1 MANTPDNFS
10 EKVLA
15 KLKEKNMAVDLTDEP
30 IDNQQVE
37 AKSEPVQTLSDQGF
51 TAFGA
56 AGTAPTSG
64 GNKDILIIP
73 GYGGT
78 TASAPSQIN
87 FYWTASTTSIATDN
101 TDASGAIRRATLFNY
116 SDDANNPV
124 LVFGGYNGT
133 LNLAPAGT
141 YGGVTTNTV
150 AKIWIHPFTGTIDT
164 DYLNFGTNTVSASTS
179 AGVLSWVGSATNRLS
194 VGDGANAKQIAY
206 TTDVTSANQITA
218 SANNTDS
225 TLYPLFISDVGDGST
240 NRIVYTGDATYS
252 PVLNGTNG
260 NLTIA
265 GDLAVN
271 GLDIT
276 TGSGTAS
283 VFNANATTLNMGQAA
298 TTISMGASTGTFTV
312 GNTTVT
318 FTNATSFTG
327 TASPITFF
335 GASTSVTA
343 FAAATTLSLGSTAG
357 TVTIANP
364 TVTTGTSNLTLFNTN
379 ASTVAA
385 FGAATALTMG
395 ATTGTGTIRNATID
409 FPNAT
414 TISGSSALATVFSTA
429 NPASLAVFGAA
440 TTATIFGAAATLS
453 LGSTA
458 GTVTIANP
466 TVTTGTSNLTLFNTN
481 ASTVNAFGAA
491 TALTMGATTG
501 TGTIRNATIDFPNAT
516 TISGSSALATVFS
529 TANPASLAVFGAA
542 TTATIFGAATT
553 LSLGSTTGTVTIA
566 NPTVTTGTS
575 SLTLFNT
582 NASTV
587 AAFGAATSLTMGA
600 TTGTG
605 TIRNATIDF
614 PNATT
619 ISGSSALATVFSTA
633 NPSSLAVFGAATTAT
648 IFGSGTALTM
658 GATTGTT
665 IIRNTTVTFTN
676 ATNFTG
682 TSGTVVFLAEPST
695 ATAFGGATALTLGA
709 TTGTS
714 TIRNTTVTFTN
725 ATNFTGTTGTIAFL
739 AEPTTVT
746 AFAGATTSTMFG
758 TTASSTINFGAGA
771 LGSGNTKT
779 INIGTGGVATSTTA
793 ITIGNTSNTT
803 NSTISFAG
811 NRIQNVGEPTQAQD
825 AATKNYV
832 DAIQQ
837 GLDLHES
844 VRATSGLA
852 AIGTSVLYFQTQTPS
867 STGGSTASGSYIESV
882 NNEVLSTTY
891 FDSQS
896 LIVGHRVLVSA
907 GASTTTYNINGVTT
921 TPTGGTNV
929 INGIYTVTSVGSVS
943 TKWRLTRATDIDDN
957 LEYEGGTFT
966 FVQTGALYADSAWVC
981 TTDSHTTRF
990 AIGADALLWT
1000 QFSGAGQINAGAGL
1014 TKDGNTID
1022 AVGTADRISVSAN
1035 AIDIASTYV
1044 GQTSIT
1050 TVGTISSGT
1059 WSAGTIALNKGGTG
1073 TTAYG
1078 SNNGLIYFDNGNTRL
1093 STLTTGANTT
1103 VLIGAG
1109 AGSLPTYG
1117 QVNLTT
1123 MVTGTLPLG
1132 NGGLGTTTFTQN
1144 GVLYGNLGTSILV
1157 TAAGTSGQLF
1167 LGVTSG
1173 APQWGTMS
1181 GDAAIGNTGVITI
1194 NNSAV
1199 TYAKI
1204 QNSVGG
1210 NTVLGR
1216 TGGTGGVFA
1225 EIAATSDGNI
1235 LRLSGSNLGF
1245 GSINLASSNA
1255 VGSSILPLGNGG
1267 TATSSFATTNGFVYY
1282 DGSKLVTSGA
1292 ATSGQL
1298 LLSGTT
1304 GTVAAWTTVTG
1315 DVTING
1321 TGTTAIGT
1329 NKVSDAMIRQSAGLS
1344 VIGRSANST
1353 GNVADI
1359 TASTVDTVLRYS
1371 GSTIGFGAINLS
1383 STNAVTGTLP
1393 VGAGGTGT
1401 SSYNFGGVVYAGS
1414 TAATGLLSVA
1424 PAAANKHLVST
1435 GTGTGNYPVWSTAT
1449 MATTYTAG
1457 TILYASSTDT
1467 VGGLATSA
1475 SSALVS
1481 NGSGTPSWTAGT
1493 VANRVL
1499 RTDGTAITFAQ
1510 VALGTDVSGTLP
1522 AGNGG
1527 TGSNSSFTANAL
1539 VYASSTAALATGATL
1554 TWIPGTTSGTGS
1566 TAALYVNPTSLN
1578 SGTAVN
1584 INVPTGA
1591 TGKIIVGQLNN
1602 VDKFS
1607 VDANGNLRATTKS
1620 FDIEHPTKPGMR
1632 LVYGVLEGP
1641 EHGVYHRGTVE
1652 GKGKLV
1658 VELPEYWHKLVGENY
1673 TIQLTPWGNYAV
1685 HIVEKTENYFIIE
1698 LSSNVIMKKF
1708 KSIKVD
1714 YIIHGSRLDAPLEI
1728 EQ

>member
-30 IDNQQVE
+30 IDDQQVE

-101 TDASGAIRRATLFNY
+101 TDASGAIRRTTLFNY

-343 FAAATTLSLGSTAG
+343 FGAAATLSLGSTAG
-357 TVTIANP
+357 TITIANP
-364 TVTTGTSNLTLFNTN
+364 TVTTNTSSLTLFNTN
-379 ASTVAA
+379 ATTVAA
-385 FGAATALTMG
+385 FGAATSLTMGATTGTGTIRNATIDFPNATTISGSSALATVFSTANPASLSVFGAATTATIFGSGTALTMGATSGTATIRNTTVAFPNATSFTGTSGTITFLGAATTVTAFGAAATFGIGSSTGTLTIGNPTIATGTSSLTLFNTVATTVNAFGAATTLALGSSSGTATINNTTVAFPNATSFTGTSGTVTFLGAATTATVFGAATSLTLG

-440 TTATIFGAAATLS
+440 TTATIFG
-453 LGSTA
+453 
-458 GTVTIANP
+458 
-466 TVTTGTSNLTLFNTN
+466 
-481 ASTVNAFGAA
+481 
-491 TALTMGATTG
+491 
-501 TGTIRNATIDFPNAT
+501 
-516 TISGSSALATVFS
+516 
-529 TANPASLAVFGAA
+529 
-542 TTATIFGAATT
+542 
-553 LSLGSTTGTVTIA
+553 
-566 NPTVTTGTS
+566 
-575 SLTLFNT
+575 
-582 NASTV
+582 
-587 AAFGAATSLTMGA
+587 
-600 TTGTG
+600 
-605 TIRNATIDF
+605 
-614 PNATT
+614 
-619 ISGSSALATVFSTA
+619 
-633 NPSSLAVFGAATTAT
+633 
-648 IFGSGTALTM
+648 SGTALTM

-665 IIRNTTVTFTN
+665 TIRNTTVTFTN

-682 TSGTVVFLAEPST
+682 TSGTVAFLAEPST
-695 ATAFGGATALTLGA
+695 ATAFGGATALTLGG
-709 TTGTS
+709 TTGTA

-725 ATNFTGTTGTIAFL
+725 ATNITGTTGTLTLF

-746 AFAGATTSTMFG
+746 GFGGATTGTIFG
-758 TTASSTINFGAGA
+758 TTATSTLNIAAGTLA
-771 LGSGNTKT
+771 SGNTRT
-779 INIGTGGVATSTTA
+779 INIGSNAVATSTTV
-793 ITIGNTSNTT
+793 IYIGASLNTS
-803 NSTISFAG
+803 NSTISFNG
-811 NRIQNVGEPTQAQD
+811 NRIQSVGEPTQPQD
-825 AATKNYV
+825 AATKYYV
-832 DAIQQ
+832 DSFQQ

-844 VRATSGLA
+844 VRATSGLT
-852 AIGTSVLYFQTQTPS
+852 AIGTSVLYFQTQAPS
-867 STGGSTASGSYIESV
+867 TTLGATASGSYIESV
-882 NNEVLSTTY
+882 NNEALSTTY

-896 LIVGHRVLVSA
+896 LIVGERVLVAS
-907 GASTTTYNINGVTT
+907 GAQTTTYNINGVTT
-921 TPTGGTNV
+921 APTGGTNV
-929 INGIYTVTSVGSVS
+929 MNGIYTVTSVGGAGS
-943 TKWRLTRATDIDDN
+943 KWKLTRATDTDDN
-957 LEYEGGTFT
+957 NELEGGTFT
-966 FVQTGALYADSAWVC
+966 FVQTGATYADSAWVC
-981 TTDSHTTRF
+981 TTDTHLT
-990 AIGADALLWT
+990 AIALGSTAVNFT
-1000 QFSGAGQINAGAGL
+1000 QFSGAGQIIAGDGL
-1014 TKDGNTID
+1014 TKSGNTIN
-1022 AVGTADRISVSAN
+1022 AVGTADRISVSAD

-1050 TVGTISSGT
+1050 TLGTITTGT
-1059 WSAGTIALNKGGTG
+1059 WTASTIALARGGTG
-1073 TTAYG
+1073 TTTYG

-1093 STLTTGANTT
+1093 STLTTGASTT

-1123 MVTGTLPLG
+1123 MVTGTLPLA

-1144 GVLYGNLGTSILV
+1144 GVLYGNAGTSVLV
-1157 TAAGTSGQLF
+1157 TAAGTNGQLF
-1167 LGVTSG
+1167 LGVTSS

-1181 GDAAIGNTGVITI
+1181 GDAVIGNTGVITI

-1204 QNSVGG
+1204 QNSVSG

-1216 TGGTGGVFA
+1216 STNSGGVYA
-1225 EIAATSDGNI
+1225 EIAASSDGSI
-1235 LRLSGSNLGF
+1235 LRLNGTTLGF

-1255 VGSSILPLGNGG
+1255 VGSSILPLANGG
-1267 TATSSFATTNGFVYY
+1267 TATSSFATSNGFVYY

-1383 STNAVTGTLP
+1383 STNSVTGTLA

-1591 TGKIIVGQLNN
+1591 TGKIIVGQLNS

>member
-298 TTISMGASTGTFTV
+298 TTISMGASTGTLTV

-343 FAAATTLSLGSTAG
+343 FAAA
-357 TVTIANP
+357 
-364 TVTTGTSNLTLFNTN
+364 
-379 ASTVAA
+379 
-385 FGAATALTMG
+385 
-395 ATTGTGTIRNATID
+395 
-409 FPNAT
+409 
-414 TISGSSALATVFSTA
+414 
-429 NPASLAVFGAA
+429 
-440 TTATIFGAAATLS
+440 ATLS

-466 TVTTGTSNLTLFNTN
+466 TVTTGTSSLTLFNTN

-529 TANPASLAVFGAA
+529 TANPASLSVFGAA
-542 TTATIFGAATT
+542 TTATIYASAASLTVGATSGTTTIRNTTVAFPNATSFTGTSGTITFLGAATT
-553 LSLGSTTGTVTIA
+553 VTAFGAAATFGIGSSTGTLTIGNPTIA
-566 NPTVTTGTS
+566 TGTS

-582 NASTV
+582 VATTVNAFGAATTLALGSSSGTATINNTTV
-587 AAFGAATSLTMGA
+587 AFPNATSFTGTSGTVTFLGAATTATVFGAATSLTLGA

-633 NPSSLAVFGAATTAT
+633 NPASLAVFGAATTAT

-665 IIRNTTVTFTN
+665 TIRNTTVTFTN

-682 TSGTVVFLAEPST
+682 TSGTVAFLAEPST
-695 ATAFGGATALTLGA
+695 ATAFGGATALTLGG
-709 TTGTS
+709 TTGTA

-758 TTASSTINFGAGA
+758 TTATSTINFGAGT
-771 LGSGNTKT
+771 LGSGNTRT
-779 INIGTGGVATSTTA
+779 INIGNNAVATSTTV
-793 ITIGNTSNTT
+793 IYIGASLNTS
-803 NSTISFAG
+803 NSTISFNG
-811 NRIQNVGEPTQAQD
+811 NRIQGVGEPTQAQD

-844 VRATSGLA
+844 VRATSGLT
-852 AIGTSVLYFQTQTPS
+852 AINTSVLYFQTQAPS
-867 STGGSTASGSYIESV
+867 STSGASASGAYIESV
-882 NNEVLSTTY
+882 NNEALSTTY

-896 LIVGHRVLVSA
+896 LIVGERVLVAS

-921 TPTGGTNV
+921 TPGGGTNV
-929 INGIYTVTSVGSVS
+929 INGIYTVTSVGGAGS
-943 TKWRLTRATDIDDN
+943 KWKLTRAADVDSNIE
-957 LEYEGGTFT
+957 LEGGTFT
-966 FVQTGALYADSAWVC
+966 FVQTGSLYADSGWTC
-981 TTDSHTTRF
+981 TTDTHTTLISF
-990 AIGADALLWT
+990 GSTAITFT
-1000 QFSGAGQINAGAGL
+1000 QFSGAGAIVAGAGL

-1050 TVGTISSGT
+1050 TLGTISAGT
-1059 WSAGTIALNKGGTG
+1059 WSAGTIALNRGGTG

-1078 SNNGLIYFDNGNTRL
+1078 SNNGLIYFDNSNTRL
-1093 STLTTGANTT
+1093 STLTTGASTT

-1109 AGSLPTYG
+1109 AGNLPTYG
-1117 QVNLTT
+1117 QVNLTN

-1144 GVLYGNLGTSILV
+1144 GVLYGNAATSVLV
-1157 TAAGTSGQLF
+1157 TAAGTNGQLF
-1167 LGVTSG
+1167 LGVTSA

-1181 GDAAIGNTGVITI
+1181 GDAVIGNTGVITI

-1204 QNSVGG
+1204 QNSVSG

-1216 TGGTGGVFA
+1216 SANSGGVFA
-1225 EIAATSDGNI
+1225 EIAASSDGNI
-1235 LRLSGSNLGF
+1235 LRLSGTTLGF

-1255 VGSSILPLGNGG
+1255 VGSSILPLANGG
-1267 TATSSFATTNGFVYY
+1267 TATSSFGTTNGFVYY

-1424 PAAANKHLVST
+1424 PATANKHLVST

>member
-30 IDNQQVE
+30 IDNQPVE
-37 AKSEPVQTLSDQGF
+37 AKSEPVQTFSDQGF
-51 TAFGA
+51 TAFAA

-73 GYGGT
+73 GFGGT
-78 TASAPSQIN
+78 TASAASQIN
-87 FYWTASTTSIATDN
+87 FYWVEPATVPTDN
-101 TDASGAIRRATLFNY
+101 TTDATGTTRRSTLFNY

-124 LVFGGYNGT
+124 LAFGGYNGT

-141 YGGVTTNTV
+141 YGGSTTNSV

-164 DYLNFGTNTVSASTS
+164 DYMNFGTNTVTASTS
-179 AGVLSWVGSATNRLS
+179 SGVLSWVPGSTRLS
-194 VGDGANAKQIAY
+194 VGDGTNAKQIAY

-218 SANNTDS
+218 AANNTDA
-225 TLYPLFISDVGDGST
+225 TLYPLFISDVGDGTT
-240 NRIVYTGDATYS
+240 NRTVYTGDATFS

-298 TTISMGASTGTFTV
+298 TSVSIGASTGTFTV

-343 FAAATTLSLGSTAG
+343 F
-357 TVTIANP
+357 
-364 TVTTGTSNLTLFNTN
+364 
-379 ASTVAA
+379 
-385 FGAATALTMG
+385 
-395 ATTGTGTIRNATID
+395 
-409 FPNAT
+409 
-414 TISGSSALATVFSTA
+414 
-429 NPASLAVFGAA
+429 
-440 TTATIFGAAATLS
+440 GAAATLS

-458 GTVTIANP
+458 GTI
-466 TVTTGTSNLTLFNTN
+466 
-481 ASTVNAFGAA
+481 
-491 TALTMGATTG
+491 
-501 TGTIRNATIDFPNAT
+501 
-516 TISGSSALATVFS
+516 
-529 TANPASLAVFGAA
+529 
-542 TTATIFGAATT
+542 
-553 LSLGSTTGTVTIA
+553 TIA

-582 NASTV
+582 NATTV

-633 NPSSLAVFGAATTAT
+633 NPASLSVFGAATTATIYASAASLTVGATSGTATIRNTTVAFPNATSFTGTTAAVTFLGAATTVTAFGAAATFGIGSSTGTLTIGNPTIATGTSSLTLFNTGATTVNAFGAATTLALGSSSGTATINNTTVAFPNATSFTGTSGTVTFLGAATTATVFGAATSLTLGATTGTGTIRNTTIDFPNATTISGSSALATVFSTANPSSLAVFGAATTAT
-648 IFGSGTALTM
+648 IFGAATALSLGSSTGTA
-658 GATTGTT
+658 T
-665 IIRNTTVTFTN
+665 ISNTTVAFPN
-676 ATNFTG
+676 ATTFTG
-682 TSGTVVFLAEPST
+682 TSGTITFLGGASN
-695 ATAFGGATALTLGA
+695 ATAFGGATALTLGG
-709 TTGTS
+709 TTGTA

-725 ATNFTGTTGTIAFL
+725 ATNITGTTGTLTLF

-746 AFAGATTSTMFG
+746 EFGGATTGTIFG
-758 TTASSTINFGAGA
+758 TTATSTLNIAAGTLA
-771 LGSGNTKT
+771 SGNTRT
-779 INIGTGGVATSTTA
+779 INIGSNAVATSTTV
-793 ITIGNTSNTT
+793 IYIGASLNTS
-803 NSTISFAG
+803 NSTISFNG
-811 NRIQNVGEPTQAQD
+811 NRIQSVGEPTQPQD
-825 AATKNYV
+825 AATKYYV
-832 DAIQQ
+832 DSFQQ

-844 VRATSGLA
+844 VRATSGLT
-852 AIGTSVLYFQTQTPS
+852 AIGTSVLYFQTQAPS
-867 STGGSTASGSYIESV
+867 TTLGATASGSYIESV
-882 NNEVLSTTY
+882 NNEALSTTY

-896 LIVGHRVLVSA
+896 LIVGERVLVAS
-907 GASTTTYNINGVTT
+907 GAQTTTYNINGVTT
-921 TPTGGTNV
+921 APTGGTNV
-929 INGIYTVTSVGSVS
+929 MNGIYTVTSVGGAGS
-943 TKWRLTRATDIDDN
+943 KWKLTRATDTDDN
-957 LEYEGGTFT
+957 IELEGGTFA
-966 FVQTGALYADSAWVC
+966 FVQTGATYADSAWVC
-981 TTDSHTTRF
+981 TTDTHLT
-990 AIGADALLWT
+990 AIALGSTAVNFT
-1000 QFSGAGQINAGAGL
+1000 QFSGAGQITAGDGL
-1014 TKDGNTID
+1014 TKSGNIIN
-1022 AVGTADRISVSAN
+1022 AVGTADRISVSAD

-1050 TVGTISSGT
+1050 TLGTITTGT
-1059 WSAGTIALNKGGTG
+1059 WTASTIALARGGTG
-1073 TTAYG
+1073 TTTYG

-1093 STLTTGANTT
+1093 STLTTGASTT

-1109 AGSLPTYG
+1109 AGNLPTYG

-1123 MVTGTLPLG
+1123 MVTGTLPLA

-1144 GVLYGNLGTSILV
+1144 GVLYGNAGTSVLV
-1157 TAAGTSGQLF
+1157 TAAGTNGQLF
-1167 LGVTSG
+1167 LGVTSS

-1181 GDAAIGNTGVITI
+1181 GDAVIGNTGVITI

-1204 QNSVGG
+1204 QNSVSG

-1216 TGGTGGVFA
+1216 STNSGGVYA
-1225 EIAATSDGNI
+1225 EIAASSDGSI
-1235 LRLSGSNLGF
+1235 LRLNGTTLGF

-1255 VGSSILPLGNGG
+1255 VGSSILPLANGG
-1267 TATSSFATTNGFVYY
+1267 TATSSFATSNGFVYY

-1359 TASTVDTVLRYS
+1359 TASAVDAVLRYS
-1371 GSTIGFGAINLS
+1371 GTTIGFGAINLS
-1383 STNAVTGTLP
+1383 STNAVTGTLA

-1591 TGKIIVGQLNN
+1591 TGKIIVGQLNS